1 MASLKSIRDGLK
13 TALDTIDGLIVYDTV
28 PGSIVTPCAIVQP
41 ETVEYQVTQG
51 GATVASWEMAVIVL
65 VQAVVEDT
73 AQDAVDDY
81 ISPTGTSSV
90 PAAIAADQDL
100 GGTVAY
106 AVVTEMD
113 RYGEFTFNE
122 VRYIGARFLVEV
134 TA

>member
-1 MASLKSIRDGLK
+1 MASLKGIRDGLK
-13 TALDTIDGLIVYDTV
+13 TALETITGLTVYDTV

-51 GATVASWEMAVIVL
+51 GATAATWEMAIIVL

-81 ISPTGTSSV
+81 ISPTGSSSV
-90 PAAIAADQDL
+90 PAAIVADQDL
-100 GGTVAY
+100 NGTVAY

>member
-1 MASLKSIRDGLK
+1 MASLKTIRDGLK
-13 TALDTIDGLIVYDTV
+13 TALDTIDGLIPYDTV
-28 PGSIVTPCAIVQP
+28 PGSIITPCAIVQP
-41 ETVEYQVTQG
+41 ENIEYQVAQG
-51 GATVASWEMAVIVL
+51 GATVASWEMAITVL
-65 VQAVVEDT
+65 VQAAVEAT

-113 RYGEFTFNE
+113 RYGEFTFNDI
-122 VRYIGARFLVEV
+122 RYIGARFIVEV